1 MCAKKRIFSV
11 KTKNFISIFRVI
23 FCQINFVEI
32 PSMDASKAIKIDPK
46 TLSVGI
52 IGYTGKR
59 RLFLEGKLNFKLNPI
74 WFQGES
80 GKALTT
86 ECLKNDLFKST
97 VLIGR
102 RNIKYDEE
110 FYNKGV
116 SLNKNQMSLI
126 HNFNS
131 YFYDFYLDSKSN
143 RFRQD

>member
-11 KTKNFISIFRVI
+11 KTKHFISIFRVI

-52 IGYTGKR
+52 IGYTGKI
-59 RLFLEGKLNFKLNPI
+59 RLFLEGKLHFKLNLI
-74 WFQGES
+74 RFQGES

-116 SLNKNQMSLI
+116 SLNKN
-126 HNFNS
+126 
-131 YFYDFYLDSKSN
+131 
-143 RFRQD
+143 